1 MEPADDIIGYTQDD
15 NVLTDPMHRSVQ
27 SSIEIIKG
35 TTSKKIKQN
44 RNGKSDGPNMF
55 LSN

>member
-35 TTSKKIKQN
+35 TASKKIKQN

-55 LSN
+55 SSN